1 MKETFPNLAKEIYF
15 QEVQEAQRVP
25 KKLDPRRN
33 TPRHIIITLSKIT
46 QKERILEAA
55 REKDTVTYKGIP
67 IRLSADFTKETLQ
80 ARRDWQEVFQVMK
93 GKVLHPR
100 LLYPAKLSFRMEG
113 QIKYFSDK
121 VKLKEFIIPKP
132 LLYEML
138 KGVT

>member
-1 MKETFPNLAKEIYF
+1 MKENFPNMAKEIDF

-33 TPRHIIITLSKIT
+33 TPRHIIITLP
-46 QKERILEAA
+46 
-55 REKDTVTYKGIP
+55 KD
-67 IRLSADFTKETLQ
+67 
-80 ARRDWQEVFQVMK
+80 
-93 GKVLHPR
+93 LHPR

-113 QIKYFSDK
+113 KIECFSDK
-121 VKLKEFIIPKP
+121 VKLKKFIITKP